1 MFKKGQSSLWWY
13 CLKFHRA
20 EKGEFMRALVQRV
33 SKASV
38 TVEGN
43 TVGSILKGLCVFV
56 GVTHS
61 DTAKTA
67 ERLAK
72 KLLHLRIFEDNSGK
86 MNLSTID
93 LNSEILVISQFTL
106 YGDAQKGRRPSWIA
120 SAPGEVAEPLIEC
133 LVDCLRNEGIQV
145 ETGSFGAF
153 MNVELINSGPTTL
166 IIDVD

>member
-1 MFKKGQSSLWWY
+1 
-13 CLKFHRA
+13 
-20 EKGEFMRALVQRV
+20 MRALVQRV
-33 SKASV
+33 SKATV
-38 TVEGN
+38 TVQGN
-43 TVGSILKGLCVFV
+43 TVGSILEGLCVFV

-72 KLLHLRIFEDNSGK
+72 KLLHLRIFEDSSGK

-93 LNSEILVISQFTL
+93 LNSQILIISQFTL
-106 YGDAQKGRRPSWIA
+106 YGDAQKGRRPSWVA
-120 SAPGEVAEPLIEC
+120 SAPGEIAEPLIDC

-145 ETGSFGAF
+145 ETGAFGAF

-166 IIDVD
+166 IIDLD

>member
-1 MFKKGQSSLWWY
+1 
-13 CLKFHRA
+13 
-20 EKGEFMRALVQRV
+20 MRALVQRV

-43 TVGSILKGLCVFV
+43 TVGSIHKGLCVFI

-61 DTAKTA
+61 DTTKTA
-67 ERLAK
+67 ERLAN

-93 LNSEILVISQFTL
+93 LNSEILIISQFTL
-106 YGDAQKGRRPSWIA
+106 YGDTQKGRRPSWIA
-120 SAPGEVAEPLIEC
+120 SAPGDVAEPLIEY